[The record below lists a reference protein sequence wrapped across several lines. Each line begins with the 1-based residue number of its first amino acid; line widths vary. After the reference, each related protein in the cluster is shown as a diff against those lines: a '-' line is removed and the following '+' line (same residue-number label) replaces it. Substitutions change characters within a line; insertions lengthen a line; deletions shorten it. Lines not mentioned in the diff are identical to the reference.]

1 MTASALEQ
9 SMASFSANPLSA
21 HTVPAVTATLAEG
34 RGRLTGGP
42 FAWEVDL
49 PPVVGGSNRAPS
61 PTLYLLG
68 ALAGCAVAFIHDTL
82 APQLGVR
89 LAGVAAT
96 ARCRSD
102 LRGLLGM
109 DDADPRLTGLSIEI
123 TVDSPDPPDRVE
135 MLRQAW
141 LQRCPI
147 YLALLNPVP
156 VDVTWLDGESEVT

>member
-1 MTASALEQ
+1 MTGSALED
-9 SMASFSANPLSA
+9 SMARFKANPLSA
-21 HTVPAVTATLAEG
+21 HTAPAVKATLVGG

-42 FAWEVDL
+42 FVWDVDL
-49 PPVVGGSNRAPS
+49 PPVVGGSNRGPS

-68 ALAGCAVAFIHDTL
+68 ALAGSAVAFIHDTL

-89 LAGVAAT
+89 LTNVTAT

-109 DDADPRLTGLSIEI
+109 DGADPRLTGLAIEI
-123 TVDSPDPPDRVE
+123 AVESSDSPEMVE
-135 MLRQAW
+135 LLRRSW

-147 YLALLNPVP
+147 YLALLNPVA
-156 VDVTWLDGESEVT
+156 VEVTWTGRDEGA

>member
-1 MTASALEQ
+1 MTASALEE
-9 SMASFSANPLSA
+9 SMARFKANPWSA
-21 HTVPAVTATLAEG
+21 HTAPAVMATLVEG

-42 FAWEVDL
+42 FAWDVDL
-49 PPVVGGSNRAPS
+49 PPVVGGSNRGPS

-68 ALAGCAVAFIHDTL
+68 ALAGSAVAFVHDTF

-89 LAGVAAT
+89 LKDVTAT

-102 LRGLLGM
+102 LRGLLGVNG
-109 DDADPRLTGLSIEI
+109 ADPRLTGVTVEI
-123 TVDSPDPPDRVE
+123 AVDSSDSPERIEV
-135 MLRQAW
+135 LRRAW

-156 VDVTWLDGESEVT
+156 VEVIWTDLDEGA

>member
-1 MTASALEQ
+1 MSLSELED
-9 SMASFSANPLSA
+9 SMARFRANPLSA
-21 HTVPAVTATLAEG
+21 QTAPAVKATLAKG

-49 PPVVGGSNRAPS
+49 PPIVGGGNLAPS

-89 LAGVAAT
+89 LEGVAAT

-109 DDADPRLTGLSIEI
+109 DGADPRLTGLAIEI
-123 TVDSPDPPDRVE
+123 AVDSPDSPERVE
-135 MLRQAW
+135 ALRQAW

-147 YLALLNPVP
+147 YLALLNPIP
-156 VDVTWLDGESEVT
+156 VEITWLDGDGEE

>member
-1 MTASALEQ
+1 MTARAFEDSVAR
-9 SMASFSANPLSA
+9 FRANPLSA
-21 HTVPAVTATLAEG
+21 YTAPAVMATLIDG
-34 RGRLTGGP
+34 RGRLNGGP
-42 FAWEVDL
+42 FAWDVDL
-49 PPVVGGSNRAPS
+49 PPVVGGSNRGPS

-68 ALAGCAVAFIHDTL
+68 ALAGSAVAFIHDTL

-89 LAGVAAT
+89 LTNVTAT

-109 DDADPRLTGLSIEI
+109 DGADPRLTGLAIEI
-123 TVDSPDPPDRVE
+123 AVESSDSAETVE
-135 MLRQAW
+135 LLRRSW

-156 VDVTWLDGESEVT
+156 VEVVWLDQDGEP

>member
-1 MTASALEQ
+1 MTARALEE
-9 SMASFSANPLSA
+9 SVAKFHANPLSA
-21 HTVPAVTATLAEG
+21 RTAPSVTAMLVEG
-34 RGRLTGGP
+34 QGRLTGGP
-42 FAWEVDL
+42 FTWEVDL
-49 PPVVGGSNRAPS
+49 PPVLGGGNNAPS

-109 DDADPRLTGLSIEI
+109 DGADPRLTGLAVEI
-123 TVDSPDPPDRVE
+123 TVDSRDSPERVE
-135 MLRQAW
+135 ALRQAW

-156 VDVTWLDGESEVT
+156 VEVIWPGRGGEE

>member
-1 MTASALEQ
+1 MTLGELQ
-9 SMASFSANPLSA
+9 DSMATFRANPLSA
-21 HTVPAVTATLAEG
+21 QTAPSVTATLVEG
-34 RGRLTGGP
+34 QGRLTGGP
-42 FAWEVDL
+42 FAWGVDL
-49 PPVVGGSNRAPS
+49 PPVVGGGNRAPS

-68 ALAGCAVAFIHDTL
+68 ALAGCALAFIHDTL

-89 LAGVAAT
+89 LAGVTAT

-109 DDADPRLTGLSIEI
+109 DGGDPRLTGLSVEI
-123 TVDSPDPPDRVE
+123 TVDSPDSPERVE
-135 MLRQAW
+135 ALRQAW

-156 VDVTWLDGESEVT
+156 VEVSWLAGNGEE